1 MSELVLVR
9 HGQANSHATNEAEY
23 DRLSPLGHRQSAWL
37 GEWLELHEPAFDHVY
52 SGTLRR
58 HEETARGIGCVD
70 VQRDARLNELDYFHL
85 GRALEDVH
93 GVPFPEADGFAD
105 HAPQVMRA
113 WHAAEI
119 EGAETFASFEAR
131 VRDALAAIAAKGGRS
146 LVVTSGGVIAMAMRL
161 VLDLDATRFARVL
174 LPIRNSSIH
183 RIHLQG
189 GDMML
194 AAFNA
199 TPHLDLHERAEAR
212 TCY

>member
-9 HGQANSHATNEAEY
+9 HGQANSHATSEAEY

-37 GEWLELHEPAFDHVY
+37 GEWLGVHEPAFDHVY

-58 HEETARGIGCVD
+58 HEETACGIGCD
-70 VQRDARLNELDYFHL
+70 DAQRDARLNELDYFQL
-85 GRALEDVH
+85 GRALETVH
-93 GVPFPEADGFAD
+93 GIPFPEADGFAV

-131 VRDALAAIAAKGGRS
+131 VREALAAISAKGGRS

-183 RIHLQG
+183 RIHLQQG
-189 GDMML
+189 EMVL

-199 TPHLDLHERAEAR
+199 TPHLDAHERAEAR

>member
-9 HGQANSHATNEAEY
+9 HGQANSHATSEAEY
-23 DRLSPLGHRQSAWL
+23 DRLSPLGHSQSAWL
-37 GEWLELHEPAFDHVY
+37 GEWLAAHEPGFDQVF

-58 HEETARGIGCVD
+58 HDETARGIGYPD
-70 VQRDARLNELDYFHL
+70 AQRDVRLNELDYFQL
-85 GRALEDVH
+85 GRALETVH
-93 GVPFPEADGFAD
+93 GVPFPKADGFAN

-131 VRDALAAIAAKGGRS
+131 VRDALEAVAAKGGRS
-146 LVVTSGGVIAMAMRL
+146 LVVTSGGVIAMVLRL

-183 RIHLQG
+183 RIYLQG

-194 AAFNA
+194 GAFNA
-199 TPHLDLHERAEAR
+199 TPHLDAHERAEAR
-212 TCY
+212 TYN